1 FSVLGSRFSVLGS
14 RKQAHLGLWRER
26 RPRRVVCNLWTT
38 TSPLVTRFDRFVLV
52 RFLAATSLL
61 MVLLVITFVVLDYV
75 EFVDD
80 FLDRGATQADV
91 FGTYYLH
98 YIPEMIRL
106 VSPLAVFLGAI
117 YTTARLAQSMQLA
130 ALRSAG
136 VSVWRFARPF
146 LLVGV
151 VLTVALFGFNGWI
164 VPRANVVVHAFQN
177 EYYREAPEE
186 RSGSEIVR
194 QLAPDAVLSVGYLD
208 AEDARAFRVT
218 ALRLDTASGGVPVGL
233 RQRLDAPE
241 MEWVD
246 SLQTWRL
253 RTVSIR
259 SFSPEGRETVR
270 TQAQLDTTFALLP
283 RDLAQSERDAE
294 RMTLPEAAS
303 YVESLERS
311 GVRELGRPTVSLHGR
326 LGYPLA
332 NLILIALA
340 VPLASRRRKGG
351 QAAQLA
357 LGLGVAFVYLAMQ
370 KTFEPLGYVGDVPPV
385 LAAWI
390 PHSVFAVLAV
400 VAIVRAHRV

>member
-1 FSVLGSRFSVLGS
+1 M
-14 RKQAHLGLWRER
+14 
-26 RPRRVVCNLWTT
+26 
-38 TSPLVTRFDRFVLV
+38 TRFDRYVLV
-52 RFLAATSLL
+52 RFLAASGLL
-61 MVLLVITFVVLDYV
+61 LVLLIVTFIVLDYV

-91 FGTYYLH
+91 FSTYYLH
-98 YIPEMIRL
+98 YIPEIIRL

-136 VSVWRFARPF
+136 VSVWRYARPF

-151 VLTVALFGFNGWI
+151 VLTGALLAFNGWV
-164 VPRANVVVHAFQN
+164 VPRANIVVHAFQN

-194 QLAPDAVLSVGYLD
+194 QLAPDAVLSVGYMD
-208 AEDARAFRVT
+208 KEDGRAFRVT
-218 ALRLDTASGGVPVGL
+218 ALRLDTASGGVPVGVL
-233 RQRLDAPE
+233 ERIDSPE

-246 SLQTWRL
+246 SLQTWRM

-259 SFSPEGRETVR
+259 SFSSDGAERVR
-270 TQAQLDTTFALLP
+270 TTAQLDTAFSLLP
-283 RDLAQSERDAE
+283 RDLAQSDRDAE
-294 RMTLPEAAS
+294 RMTLPEAAA

-326 LGYPLA
+326 LAYPLA

-340 VPLASRRRKGG
+340 VPLAARRRKGG

-385 LAAWI
+385 AAAWI
-390 PHSVFAVLAV
+390 PHAVFAVLAL